1 MFKTLS
7 IAAVLVGF
15 AVTLSAQVSPY
26 PDTFKV
32 NYFANANTEGCLD
45 GTLRITNV
53 GTQTGST
60 TDPSGNLCAL
70 IYVFDASQEL
80 SECCGSKIT
89 PDGLLT
95 LSVNNDLTS
104 NQKTLTDV
112 PLVTGDLKIV
122 SSTSCNPTKPAPA
135 AGVRAWMTHM
145 QTFVPPFAFQTE
157 TESSDSNLSTGELD
171 GLAARCAAI
180 HLVGSGFG
188 ICTCGT
194 STAP

>member
-7 IAAVLVGF
+7 IAAVLIGF

-32 NYFANANTEGCLD
+32 NYFSNANTEGCLD

-53 GTQTGST
+53 GTQVGSK

-70 IYVFDASQEL
+70 IYVFDPQQEL
-80 SECCGSKIT
+80 SECCGCKIT

-104 NQKTLTDV
+104 NTLTTI
-112 PLVTGDLKIV
+112 PLVTGDVKIV
-122 SSTSCNPTKPAPA
+122 SSVSCNPTKPTPA
-135 AGVRAWMTHM
+135 TGIRAWMTHM
-145 QTFVPPFAFQTE
+145 QNFVYPYAFQTE
-157 TESSDSNLSTGELD
+157 TESSDSNLSTGELN

-180 HLVGSGFG
+180 HLDGSTHGV
-188 ICTCGT
+188 CSCGN
-194 STAP
+194 SGPS

>member
-32 NYFANANTEGCLD
+32 NYFSNANTEGCLD

-53 GTQTGST
+53 GTQVGSK

-70 IYVFDASQEL
+70 IYVFDPQQEL
-80 SECCGSKIT
+80 SECCSCKIT

-104 NQKTLTDV
+104 NTLTTI
-112 PLVTGDLKIV
+112 PLVTGDVKIV

-135 AGVRAWMTHM
+135 TGLRAWMTHM
-145 QTFVPPFAFQTE
+145 QAFVPPFAFQTE
-157 TESSDSNLSTGELD
+157 TESSDSNLSTGELN
-171 GLAARCAAI
+171 GLAARCAA
-180 HLVGSGFG
+180 LRLDGSGHG
-188 ICTCGT
+188 ICSCGT
-194 STAP
+194 NGGA

>member
-7 IAAVLVGF
+7 LAAVLVGF
-15 AVTLSAQVSPY
+15 AATLSAQVSPY

-32 NYFANANTEGCLD
+32 NYFSNANTEGCLD

-53 GTQTGST
+53 GTQVGSK

-70 IYVFDASQEL
+70 IYVFDPNQEL
-80 SECCGSKIT
+80 AECCSCKIT

-104 NQKTLTDV
+104 HEKTLTDV
-112 PLVTGDLKIV
+112 ALVNGDVKIV
-122 SSTSCNPTKPAPA
+122 SSTTCNATKPTPA
-135 AGVRAWMTHM
+135 TGIRAWMTHM
-145 QTFVPPFAFQTE
+145 QAFVYPFAFQTE

-180 HLVGSGFG
+180 HLVGSGYG
-188 ICTCGT
+188 ICTCGGQE
-194 STAP
+194 P